1 MFCELYAVIR
11 WWFMEKSLYFCREFY
26 KTKKLKVSGKQK
38 EANGHT
44 QNALPR
50 PAGDYCG
57 DN

>member
-11 WWFMEKSLYFCREFY
+11 WWFMEKSLYFAGYLQNE
-26 KTKKLKVSGKQK
+26 KLKVSGKQK